1 MNEDI
6 NQQSQFYIT
15 AEKVQIILLRQQTEK
30 FEECH
35 LKAKTA
41 IGTLT
46 IHSGPSHCFFFLDKK
61 LK

>member
-6 NQQSQFYIT
+6 NQCQFYII
-15 AEKVQIILLRQQTEK
+15 AEKVQIILLRQWTER

-41 IGTLT
+41 IATLT
-46 IHSGPSHCFFFLDKK
+46 ILSGPSHCSFLDKK
-61 LK
+61 